1 MNSSSVHTQARCPI
15 VTVILATYNGE
26 RFLPEQL
33 ASLAA
38 QSRRPDRL
46 VLRDDGSTDQSVA
59 LVQTWAAQQGVAL
72 QQVSGPR
79 LGPARSFLT
88 ALQEAESA
96 DIFFFCD
103 QDDVWLPDKIARA
116 LALLPWGEAAAP
128 TLYASRLEVVDAQ
141 LQPLR
146 LSALPGRLSFASA
159 VCESLLTGCT
169 MAFNA
174 AFRARLVRV
183 LPQQLVMHDWWC
195 YLLATG
201 LQGAALQFDAA
212 PTLRYRQHSANTL
225 GAGPTGLAALSA
237 RLRRF
242 MGRDSAMRSRQLQ
255 EFAQLYSAAL
265 TPQASALLAQL
276 LAAKQGWGPRWRVA
290 LTAPLRRQ
298 TALAT
303 LTTRLALLTNRF

>member
-1 MNSSSVHTQARCPI
+1 MRFLNEAMNRPI
-15 VTVILATYNGE
+15 VSVVLATYNGE

-46 VLRDDGSTDQSVA
+46 VLRDDGSSDQSVA
-59 LVQTWAAQQGVAL
+59 LVQAWAAQQGVAL

-79 LGPARSFLT
+79 LGPAHSFLT
-88 ALQEAESA
+88 ALEAAEPA

-116 LALLPWGEAAAP
+116 LALLPWGDGVAP
-128 TLYASRLEVVDAQ
+128 TLCASRLEVVDAQ
-141 LQPLR
+141 LNPLR
-146 LSALPGRLSFASA
+146 LSALPGNLSFASA

-174 AFRARLVRV
+174 VFRARLVRT

-201 LQGAALQFDAA
+201 LQGAALQFDSA
-212 PTLRYRQHSANTL
+212 PTLRYRQHGANTL
-225 GAGPTGLAALSA
+225 GAGPTGWAALRA

-242 MGRDSAMRSRQLQ
+242 MGRDSAMRSGQLQ
-255 EFAQLYSAAL
+255 EFAQIHGLEL

-276 LAAKQGWGPRWRVA
+276 LMAKRGWGPRWRAA
-290 LTAPLRRQ
+290 LTAPLHRQ
-298 TALAT
+298 STLAT
-303 LTTRLALLTNRF
+303 LTTRLAVLTNRF